1 MRIAY
6 YTDQVYLH
14 GGIEKVLAQKLNYL
28 ALYTNHEVYLITT
41 EQKGKKHCYHIT
53 DNIKHHDLGV
63 NYIRS
68 KSYFS
73 LRNLEKVP
81 KHIYRLREKLKKI
94 NPDVL
99 IVCNY
104 AFDFYFIPF
113 ICSGVKTVKEFHSSR
128 YYYAKGLPN
137 TSLFNK
143 KIHQINNWVATK
155 YNHLVLL
162 NEDEKKYYH
171 SDNLVVI
178 PNAIAQNPKKEIIK
192 RKNIIIAA
200 GRIAPVKQF
209 DHLIKSWALIAK
221 KHPTWEV
228 HIYGEGDKTLS
239 KSLAVLIM
247 SLNIPNIYIK
257 GVTNILETKMHEA
270 SLYALTSATEC
281 FPMVLL
287 EALNCGLPII
297 SYDCPHGPRNIITNN
312 KDGILITHNNITAFA
327 KELSKLIDNTAL
339 RNKMKKNGL
348 KNISRFNEENIMPKW
363 LQLFK
368 NK

>member
-28 ALYTNHEVYLITT
+28 ALNTDYEVYLITT
-41 EQKGKKHCYHIT
+41 EQKGKDYCYHIT
-53 DNIKHHDLGV
+53 DNIKHHDLSI

-73 LRNLEKVP
+73 LNNLEKIP
-81 KHIYRLREKLKKI
+81 KHIYRLRKKLNEI

-113 ICSGVKTVKEFHSSR
+113 ICRGIKTVKEFHSSR

-137 TSLFNK
+137 TSHFNK
-143 KIHQINNWVATK
+143 IIHQISNWVETK

-162 NEDEKKYYH
+162 NEDENKYYH
-171 SDNLVVI
+171 SNNLVVI
-178 PNAIAQNPKKEIIK
+178 PNAIAQKPKKETIQ
-192 RKNIIIAA
+192 RKNIVIAA
-200 GRIAPVKQF
+200 GRIANVKQF

-221 KHPTWEV
+221 TNPTWEV
-228 HIYGEGDKTLS
+228 HIYGDGNKTLS
-239 KSLAVLIM
+239 KNLASLIT
-247 SLNIPNIYIK
+247 SLNIPNIYLK
-257 GVTNILETKMHEA
+257 GVTNILEAKMQEA

-287 EALNCGLPII
+287 EALNCGLPVV

-312 KDGILITHNNITAFA
+312 KDGVLVAHNNITAFA
-327 KELSKLIDNTAL
+327 KELSKLIDDAPL
-339 RNKMKKNGL
+339 RTEMGENGL
-348 KNISRFNEENIMPKW
+348 ENITRFNEKNIMAKW
-363 LQLFK
+363 LRLFK